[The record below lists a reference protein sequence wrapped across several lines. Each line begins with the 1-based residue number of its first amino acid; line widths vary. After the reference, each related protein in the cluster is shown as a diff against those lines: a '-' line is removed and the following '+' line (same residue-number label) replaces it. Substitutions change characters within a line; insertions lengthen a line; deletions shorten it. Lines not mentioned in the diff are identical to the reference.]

1 MRSWLLKA
9 LVQRGVGA
17 LPYRHYWNEL
27 LQERLTRSLQLT
39 SRFEASLHNCRNH
52 LEQRACLGGR
62 AKSSDF
68 SVFELGTGWF
78 PTVAI
83 ALYVCGAREI
93 WTLDIAA
100 LLRRE
105 RLKQT
110 ARRFLAGEHEH
121 GWLGPAR
128 ILAEHHHLSQLDL
141 ALAEQ

>member
-1 MRSWLLKA
+1 VRARCA
-9 LVQRGVGA
+9 LGCS
-17 LPYRHYWNEL
+17 RHLWNEL
-27 LQERLTRSLQLT
+27 LQERVTRSLQLT